1 MKKIDNTKV
10 EKIMNRVKNLFVM
23 VDEEQNTLEFYIC
36 IEFNGKMYSIGK
48 RLIAWLSYRLINL
61 FYKVNCISMLF
72 YSIITNSVT

>member
-1 MKKIDNTKV
+1 MYSMKKIDSTKV

-48 RLIAWLSYRLINL
+48 RLIA
-61 FYKVNCISMLF
+61 
-72 YSIITNSVT
+72 